1 MYPISDTHP
10 NVSMGK
16 DVTVCCICD
25 QKKLSQYEEW
35 DPYDTI
41 VGWSEDYEVSMMFLH
56 DLTVKSDIYVMKIS
70 SLKDLKKKSHLVID
84 ELELVF
90 DGTSYIPRK
99 YLNDYFAAPNKMKEL
114 YDGTLTLLNYLV
126 AEEELTKKEEKAIEK
141 AIDIVKDFREEY
153 LDSQL
158 TGCDLDSLEENHQL
172 TEEWRAIIQNTKA

>member
-1 MYPISDTHP
+1 
-10 NVSMGK
+10 MGK

-25 QKKLSQYEEW
+25 QKKLSRYDEW
-35 DPYDTI
+35 EPYDTI
-41 VGWSEDYEVSMMFLH
+41 VGWSEDYEASMMFLH
-56 DLTVKSDIYVMKIS
+56 DLTVKSAAYVMKIS

-90 DGTSYIPRK
+90 DGTSYIPKK

-126 AEEELTKKEEKAIEK
+126 EEEELTKKEEKAIEK

-172 TEEWRAIIQNTKA
+172 TEEWREIIQNTKA